1 MNKDQENVTVVLH
14 RMLNMLEKDE
24 GYADMFCIQL
34 DNMLDEIHHSDGFG
48 TEGQCDPRGDFREGE
63 WSMWNVEGADK

>member
-1 MNKDQENVTVVLH
+1 MNKNQENVKVVLH
-14 RMLNMLEKDE
+14 RMLNMLEDE
-24 GYADMFCIQL
+24 DYIDMFCRSL
-34 DNMLDEIHHSDGFG
+34 DEMLDEILHSDGFG